1 VNAGPSLVVVANTR
15 LPSERAQALQVLQS
29 AAAFARAGA
38 SVDVLHARRSRELA
52 LAPGSD
58 LFSHYGV
65 PEGPRPRVTAIAC
78 LDWIERVPVALQYA
92 PARLQELSF
101 SRNAAREIRERHA
114 NAWVLSR
121 EIECARE
128 LARKGHK
135 GLFLELHRVPGGG
148 TRRRWL
154 LEAAR
159 GASGLIAISGGVR
172 EDLVAL
178 GLDAASIEVAHDGFE
193 SERFANLPSRADARR
208 ELRLDDKAAVVVY
221 TGGLME
227 WKGVE
232 VLVDAARRIPA
243 AMFVIAGGAS
253 EDHER
258 VRARASGLAN
268 VRFDG
273 FQPPSRVALY
283 LRAADVGVVPNRS
296 KPEISAR
303 YTSPLK
309 VFEAMA
315 CGLPLVAS
323 DLPSLREL
331 LHHGEDAWL
340 VAPDDPEKLAEG
352 LRKLLDDAQ
361 LRQRLARAFSAR
373 AAAHTWDARAR
384 QLLDWMARRA
394 R

>member
-1 VNAGPSLVVVANTR
+1 MNSGPSLVVVANTR
-15 LPSERAQALQVLQS
+15 LPSERAQALQVVQS

-38 SVDVLHARRSRELA
+38 NVDVLHARRARELT
-52 LAPGSD
+52 LAPGED
-58 LFSHYGV
+58 LFTHYEV
-65 PEGPRPRVTAIAC
+65 PAGPRPKVTAVPC
-78 LDWIERVPVALQYA
+78 VDWIERVPVALQYA

-101 SRNAAREIRERHA
+101 SRNAARTIRERHA
-114 NAWVLSR
+114 NSWVLSR

-128 LARKGHK
+128 LARAGHK

-154 LEAAR
+154 FEAAR
-159 GASGLIAISGGVR
+159 GAAGFVAISGGVR

-178 GLDAASIEVAHDGFE
+178 GLAPEAIEVAHDGFE
-193 SERFANLPSRADARR
+193 SERFANLSSREEARR
-208 ELRLDDKAAVVVY
+208 ELRLDPAARVVVY

-232 VLVDAARRIPA
+232 VLVDAARRLPDIT
-243 AMFVIAGGAS
+243 FVIAGGAR
-253 EDHER
+253 EDLER
-258 VRARASGLAN
+258 VRSHASGLAN

-273 FQPPSRVALY
+273 FQPPTRVALY
-283 LRAADVGVVPNRS
+283 LRSADVGVVPNRS

-331 LHHGEDAWL
+331 LHHGVDAWL

-352 LRKLLDDAQ
+352 LRRLLDDRE
-361 LRQRLARAFSAR
+361 LRQRLADSFAAR

-384 QLLDWMARRA
+384 QLLDWMARRV

>member
-1 VNAGPSLVVVANTR
+1 MNAGPTLVVVANTR

-38 SVDVLHARRSRELA
+38 SVEVLHARRSRELA
-52 LAPGSD
+52 LAPGED
-58 LFSHYGV
+58 LFTHYGV
-65 PEGPRPRVTAIAC
+65 PAGPRPKVTAVEC

-101 SRNAAREIRERHA
+101 SRNAARTIRERHTS
-114 NAWVLSR
+114 AWVLSR

-128 LARKGHK
+128 LARAGHK

-159 GASGLIAISGGVR
+159 GASGLVAISGGVR

-178 GLDAASIEVAHDGFE
+178 GLAPDSIEVAHDGFE
-193 SERFANLPSRADARR
+193 SERFARVPSREEARR
-208 ELRLDDKAAVVVY
+208 ELRLDANARVVVY

-232 VLVDAARRIPA
+232 VLVDSARRLPETT
-243 AMFVIAGGAS
+243 FVIAGGAR
-253 EDHER
+253 EDLER
-258 VRARASGLAN
+258 VRAHAKDLAN
-268 VRFDG
+268 VRLDG
-273 FQPPSRVALY
+273 FQPPARVALY

-296 KPEISAR
+296 MPEISAR

-331 LHHGEDAWL
+331 LQHGEDAWL

-352 LRKLLDDAQ
+352 LRKLLDDAE
-361 LRQRLARAFSAR
+361 LRQRLARSFSAR

-384 QLLDWMARRA
+384 RLLDWMAQRA

>member
-1 VNAGPSLVVVANTR
+1 LVVVANTR
-15 LPSERAQALQVLQS
+15 LPSERAQALQVVQS

-38 SVDVLHARRSRELA
+38 NVDVLHARRARELA
-52 LAPGSD
+52 LAPGED
-58 LFSHYGV
+58 LFTHYGV
-65 PEGPRPRVTAIAC
+65 PAGPRPTVTAVPC
-78 LDWIERVPVALQYA
+78 VDWIERVPVALQYA

-101 SRNAAREIRERHA
+101 SRNAARTIRERHT
-114 NAWVLSR
+114 NSWVLSR

-128 LARKGHK
+128 LARAGQK

-159 GASGLIAISGGVR
+159 GSAGLVAISGGVR

-178 GLDAASIEVAHDGFE
+178 GLTPEAIEVAHDGFE
-193 SERFANLPSRADARR
+193 SERFAKLPSREEARH
-208 ELRLDDKAAVVVY
+208 ELRLDPAARVVVY

-232 VLVDAARRIPA
+232 VLVDAARRLPDIT
-243 AMFVIAGGAS
+243 FVIAGGAR
-253 EDHER
+253 EDLER
-258 VRARASGLAN
+258 VRSHASGLAN

-273 FQPPSRVALY
+273 FQPPTRVALY

-331 LHHGEDAWL
+331 LHHGVDAWL

-352 LRKLLDDAQ
+352 LRRLLDDRE
-361 LRQRLARAFSAR
+361 LRQRLARSFAAR